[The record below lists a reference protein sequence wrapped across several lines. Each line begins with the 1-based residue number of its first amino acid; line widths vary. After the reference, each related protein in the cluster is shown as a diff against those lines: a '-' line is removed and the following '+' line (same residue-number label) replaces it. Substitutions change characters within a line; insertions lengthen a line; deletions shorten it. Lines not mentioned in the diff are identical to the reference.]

1 MTTLDNY
8 KIVLYRQSDGWWVA
22 YTPAIDG
29 CQALMPSKE
38 EALHELQF
46 VFEMIA
52 AEYHQRNQ
60 ALPADR
66 EIALA

>member
-1 MTTLDNY
+1 MPTLDDY

-22 YTPAIDG
+22 YTPAIEG
-29 CQALMPSKE
+29 CQALMPNKE
-38 EALHELQF
+38 EALRELQV

-52 AEYHQRNQ
+52 EEHQERRV